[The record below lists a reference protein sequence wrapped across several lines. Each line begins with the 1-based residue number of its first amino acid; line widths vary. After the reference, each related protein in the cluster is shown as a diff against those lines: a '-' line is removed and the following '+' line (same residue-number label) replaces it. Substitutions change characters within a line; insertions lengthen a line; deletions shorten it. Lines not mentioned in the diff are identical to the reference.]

1 MEGEISGSGGF
12 PLSMLSEDGGAAGRF
27 DNDIEES
34 SISGNSRNLKSFG
47 RRERIRAARRLF
59 SVCDSSSQNNAAAI

>member
-34 SISGNSRNLKSFG
+34 ISGNSRNLKSFG
-47 RRERIRAARRLF
+47 RREKIRAARRLF